1 MTTPSPQL
9 QPAEEMI
16 RLEGVSKRF
25 GGVLALD
32 DVSFS
37 IQRGEIHAVVG
48 ENGAGKSTLMKMLAG
63 VHQPDHGT
71 VYLRGEPVAISDPL
85 HARQLGVSIVF
96 QELNLFPHL
105 SVAGNIFA
113 NRELTSA
120 AGLLNRRLMH
130 MESRRILDTMGV
142 HLDPARKVGTLSVG
156 ERQLV
161 EIART
166 LQQRSDIIIMDEPNS
181 ALNAHE
187 SERLFELL
195 RRLKESGLTIIYV
208 SHRLEEV
215 FAIADRISVIRDGH
229 YQGTWNIRDTTIP
242 EIISAMIGRR
252 LAESFPVRTGVE
264 QQSPVVLHVDGL
276 CKGEELGPV
285 SFDLRAGEILGFAGL
300 EGSGVDTVFKI
311 LFGLDRPTAGDI
323 SYSNGSSRPKNPFK
337 AIKQGLAFVPANR
350 RDEGLMIDW
359 SIRRNTTLAVLDRLL
374 AALGIVDRKAER
386 AMTRDYV
393 RRLNVATD
401 SIDKRVVNLSGGN
414 QQKVVVAKWLAT
426 GPTILILNDP
436 TRGIDVGAKSEI
448 YRLCDELAK
457 TGLALLFTSSEVE
470 ETIGV
475 CDRLLVL
482 YRGSILKEL
491 SRGEAT
497 KADVMFWIS
506 GGREAHAEAAR

>member
-1 MTTPSPQL
+1 MTAPDQ
-9 QPAEEMI
+9 QAADEMI
-16 RLEGVSKRF
+16 RLEGISKRF

-32 DVSFS
+32 NVSFS
-37 IQRGEIHAVVG
+37 IARGEIHAVVG

-63 VHQPDHGT
+63 VHQPDQGT
-71 VYLRGEPVAISDPL
+71 IYLRGEPLAISDPL

-105 SVAGNIFA
+105 SVSANIFA
-113 NRELTSA
+113 NRELQLRG
-120 AGLLNRRLMH
+120 GLLDSRQMKT
-130 MESRRILDTMGV
+130 ESRRILDLMGV
-142 HLDPARKVGTLSVG
+142 RLDPDTKVGTLSVG
-156 ERQLV
+156 EKQLV

-166 LQQRSDIIIMDEPNS
+166 LHQRSDIIIMDEPNS

-195 RRLKESGLTIIYV
+195 RRLKASGLTTIYV

-215 FAIADRISVIRDGH
+215 FSIADRISVIRDGH
-229 YQGTWNIRDTTIP
+229 YQGTWNVRDTSIP
-242 EIISAMIGRR
+242 EIIAAMIGRR
-252 LAESFPVRTGVE
+252 LAESFPVRSTVPAGA
-264 QQSPVVLHVDGL
+264 PVVLRVADL
-276 CKGEELGPV
+276 RKGDCLGPV
-285 SFDLRAGEILGFAGL
+285 SFDLRAGEIVGFAGL
-300 EGSGVDTVFKI
+300 EGSGVDDIFKI
-311 LFGLDRPTAGDI
+311 LFGLERPSAGEI
-323 SYSNGSSRPKNPFK
+323 TYSSGASRPKNPFH
-337 AIKQGLAFVPANR
+337 AIKQGLALVPANR
-350 RDEGLMIDW
+350 RDEGLMLDW

-386 AMTRDYV
+386 AVAADYV

-426 GPTILILNDP
+426 DPTILILNDP

-448 YRLCDELAK
+448 YRLCDDLAK
-457 TGLALLFTSSEVE
+457 AGLALLFTSSEVE

-475 CDRLLVL
+475 CDRLLIL
-482 YRGSILKEL
+482 YRGTILKEFA
-491 SRGEAT
+491 RGEAS

-506 GGREAHAEAAR
+506 GGKEALAAAS